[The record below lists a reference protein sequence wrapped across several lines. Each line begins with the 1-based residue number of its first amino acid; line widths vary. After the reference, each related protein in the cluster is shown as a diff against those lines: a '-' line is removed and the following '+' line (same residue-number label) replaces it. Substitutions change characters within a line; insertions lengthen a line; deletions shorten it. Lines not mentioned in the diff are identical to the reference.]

1 MINHLWRRMTDH
13 LPGGNRIV
21 VQFNSVQPPGFP
33 GFRHRTAF
41 HNMQRVQLNTVNT
54 RLHYTFHG
62 LQAFCL
68 PFSRQ
73 TDNQV
78 RAHFQPTLA
87 CQSRSALVAGKIMA
101 AVNTMQGFVMRGLQT
116 EFQPYLIAEVFI
128 LAKQIEYRIRHAVGA
143 RPNA

>member
-1 MINHLWRRMTDH
+1 MINHLWRRMADH
-13 LPGGNRIV
+13 LPGGNRII

-41 HNMQRVQLNTVNT
+41 HNMQRMQLNTVNT
-54 RLHYTFHG
+54 RLHHTFHG

-78 RAHFQPTLA
+78 RTDFQPAFTR
-87 CQSRSALVAGKIMA
+87 QSRGVLVAGKIMT
-101 AVNTMQGFVMRGLQT
+101 AVNTVQGFVMCGLQT
-116 EFQPYLIAEVFI
+116 KFQPYLITQVFI